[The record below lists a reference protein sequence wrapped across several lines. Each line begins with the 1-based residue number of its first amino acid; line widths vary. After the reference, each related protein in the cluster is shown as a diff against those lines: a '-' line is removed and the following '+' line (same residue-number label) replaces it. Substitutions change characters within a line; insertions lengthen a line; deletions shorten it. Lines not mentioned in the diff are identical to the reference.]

1 MSGNFKDYEVAIVG
15 LGPGGS
21 ALANILGKYG
31 IRTVALDRET
41 SAYNLPRAVMF
52 DDEIMRIFQSMGL
65 AKKIEGISE
74 IGGGAK
80 FLNVDGATLVHWS
93 RPETISPNGW
103 YVNYRFHQP
112 DLEQVLREG
121 YRRYPQIIE

>member
-15 LGPGGS
+15 LGPVGS

-65 AKKIEGISE
+65 AKKIE
-74 IGGGAK
+74 A
-80 FLNVDGATLVHWS
+80 D
-93 RPETISPNGW
+93 
-103 YVNYRFHQP
+103 YY
-112 DLEQVLREG
+112 
-121 YRRYPQIIE
+121 